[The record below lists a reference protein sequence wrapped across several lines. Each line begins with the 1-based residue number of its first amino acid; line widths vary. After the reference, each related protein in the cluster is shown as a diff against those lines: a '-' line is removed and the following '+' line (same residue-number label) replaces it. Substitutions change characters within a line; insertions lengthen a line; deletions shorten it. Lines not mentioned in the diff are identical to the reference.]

1 MKDIYIQ
8 LAYDTIKTYLEKEEL
23 PDLKTVDREIL
34 LRHNGCFVTLHDKNG
49 ALRGCIGTVKPL
61 YKNLGG
67 EIEANA
73 LAACKDDP
81 RFSPVTL
88 DELDNLKI
96 SVDILSE
103 PEQVYSNDALD
114 IKKFGIIVQ
123 AEGGR
128 DGLLLPDIKGIN
140 SVEEQIA
147 IARQKGE
154 IKPDEQIALF
164 RFMVE
169 RHEEK

>member
-1 MKDIYIQ
+1 MSKDIYIQ
-8 LAYDTIKTYLEKEEL
+8 LAYNTIKTYLEKEEL

-34 LRHNGCFVTLHDKNG
+34 LRHNGCFVTLHTKDG

-67 EIEANA
+67 EIESNA
-73 LAACKDDP
+73 LSACKDDP

-88 DELDNLKI
+88 NELDNLKI

-114 IKKFGIIVQ
+114 IKRYGIIVQ
-123 AEGGR
+123 AEDGR
-128 DGLLLPDIKGIN
+128 DGLLLPDIDGVDSI
-140 SVEEQIA
+140 EQQIS

-154 IKPDEQIALF
+154 IKPDEQITVF

-169 RHEEK
+169 RHE